1 MCLTAN
7 NIGVVG
13 KRIVI
18 RIENTLPTQSIG
30 VKYSP
35 RKLMGILN

>member
-1 MCLTAN
+1 LTAN
-7 NIGVVG
+7 NTGVVG
-13 KRIVI
+13 KRIEI
-18 RIENTLPTQSIG
+18 RIQNTLPAQLIG